1 MKFTAGYLMGAT
13 TVVGL
18 GAAFLAGFASADW
31 AHARKNQ
38 AASRISDATVGS
50 SLMDFVFKKKD
61 NEA

>member
-38 AASRISDATVGS
+38 AATQISDATVAGAIHD
-50 SLMDFVFKKKD
+50 LIKNRGK
-61 NEA
+61 